1 MRPELKQR
9 RGDGSEAERAQRG
22 EGARGAPIAR
32 RGRVP
37 RGTAAVASGPACKDV
52 LCINLRAP
60 ERAPLPP
67 LGGDGVP
74 PSARLL
80 HVGEPADAACELQQ
94 AQLDAAEEM
103 EAEAGPAT

>member
-1 MRPELKQR
+1 MAARL
-9 RGDGSEAERAQRG
+9 GERSA
-22 EGARGAPIAR
+22 ARASAAR
-32 RGRVP
+32 RVRDAGRVP
-37 RGTAAVASGPACKDV
+37 RGTAAVASGPACEDV

-60 ERAPLPP
+60 ERAPLAP

-80 HVGEPADAACELQQ
+80 RVGEPADAACELQQ

>member
-1 MRPELKQR
+1 MAARL
-9 RGDGSEAERAQRG
+9 SERSAARAR
-22 EGARGAPIAR
+22 AAR
-32 RGRVP
+32 RSRDTGRVP
-37 RGTAAVASGPACKDV
+37 RGTAAVASGPACEDV

-60 ERAPLPP
+60 ERAPLAP

-80 HVGEPADAACELQQ
+80 RVGEPADEACELQ

-103 EAEAGPAT
+103 VAEAGPAT